1 MMPSLPPLPIRIKGI
16 PPPLC
21 TASNAFGRPAAA
33 AGKPEAADGVPA
45 TVDGTPAA
53 ADGTPAAADGT
64 PEEVAKGGEV
74 AATTPNHA
82 ALAMAR
88 AESLRRQSVQGEQAK
103 ETGQKRSGPDG
114 VTQPSR
120 PKRNS
125 KETGN

>member
-45 TVDGTPAA
+45 TV
-53 ADGTPAAADGT
+53 DGTPAAADGT